1 MTAEPKKNHAF
12 VCWKDEF
19 GNTIAVSNTYTF
31 RVGESDMTYTA
42 VFERIENTPTP
53 VPETT
58 TTTTKAPPPETTT
71 EAPTTTESTTEAPP
85 PPPPPETSADTQPNE
100 PDPNQQ
106 PDQGE

>member
-1 MTAEPKKNHAF
+1 
-12 VCWKDEF
+12 
-19 GNTIAVSNTYTF
+19 
-31 RVGESDMTYTA
+31 MTYTA